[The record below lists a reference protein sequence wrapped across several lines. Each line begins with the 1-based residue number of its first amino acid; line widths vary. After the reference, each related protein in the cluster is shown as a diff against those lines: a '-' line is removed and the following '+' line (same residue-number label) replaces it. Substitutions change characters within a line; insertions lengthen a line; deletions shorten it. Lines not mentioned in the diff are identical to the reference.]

1 MMFAI
6 HSKSPEQHRKKK
18 DERSNLKRNNH
29 THWMAICAEG
39 AKEKGGE
46 GKRTTP
52 GIPQTLVTI
61 HSKIIHRSWKDKG
74 CKKMI
79 PSQPGHGSGE

>member
-1 MMFAI
+1 
-6 HSKSPEQHRKKK
+6 
-18 DERSNLKRNNH
+18 
-29 THWMAICAEG
+29 MAICAEG

-61 HSKIIHRSWKDKG
+61 HSKINHRAWKDKG
-74 CKKMI
+74 CEKKI
-79 PSQPGHGSGE
+79 PSQAGYGSGNER

>member
-1 MMFAI
+1 
-6 HSKSPEQHRKKK
+6 
-18 DERSNLKRNNH
+18 
-29 THWMAICAEG
+29 MAICAEG

-61 HSKIIHRSWKDKG
+61 HSKINHRAWKDKG
-74 CKKMI
+74 CERKI
-79 PSQPGHGSGE
+79 PSQAGYGSGNNGRREKNKRTTPGIPTWSPTVELTWPDSA